1 MAGGTLD
8 YSMIIR
14 NLQVTPSES
23 TLSEQLEEEGGK
35 KKKNGKSSLGGSSKL
50 TMARPTQ
57 RGKSS
62 STASQKQEKESTKSS
77 SFETLTI
84 MDYVTP
90 HRTQNIPRSNTNHPA
105 GRQVL
110 REHEL
115 ESVKQEK
122 KLRAM
127 KKILPPKLTKLKR
140 LVLQSRLDAYN
151 ALVAQEADTA
161 QEAQKERYVN
171 LNAPT
176 DAEENRGVTCH
187 VAKANEAEEE
197 DFPEFV
203 PSWMAEWDMK
213 EKKKKKK
220 EVDASASGST
230 STSNSASGSGT
241 VDDVGMRG
249 EELLEHNLLMKSIR
263 DLRGKGAQTR
273 LPHGDVQVVP
283 ARKPDFIIPKVPQLA
298 THPLVSYPENEEL
311 NALCKEVLASLHTF
325 QKRVHAT
332 MPPEQWKSRRR
343 YVAGLRECKKVIKL
357 KAVVMAVN
365 LEEEEALQQEITQ
378 LLRRCEDDGIP
389 VIFALRR
396 RSLAKVL
403 EMKVHRISCVGIV
416 SDAGCEQPFKAL
428 LEVHGQCL
436 ASAAP

>member
-1 MAGGTLD
+1 
-8 YSMIIR
+8 MIIR
-14 NLQVTPSES
+14 NLQATPSES

-161 QEAQKERYVN
+161 REAQKERDGD
-171 LNAPT
+171 LNEPT
-176 DAEENRGVTCH
+176 DSGENRVTSY

-203 PSWMAEWDMK
+203 PSWMAECDLK
-213 EKKKKKK
+213 KKKKKK
-220 EVDASASGST
+220 EVDASASNIA
-230 STSNSASGSGT
+230 SNSGT

-436 ASAAP
+436 ASRAP